1 MIKKEIIVRLVNNV
15 LICSTVLI
23 SSSCRTHSED
33 SEPWK
38 LAVKIIAAAF
48 FCLGFFAADI
58 YNNNHKLTEDERK
71 MKKTTVIVGC
81 IIAFVLFILYSLLC
95 WFWY

>member
-58 YNNNHKLTEDERK
+58 YKNNHKLTEDERK

>member
-48 FCLGFFAADI
+48 FCLGFFAADL
-58 YNNNHKLTEDERK
+58 YTNNRELTEDERK